1 MYEYPPKD
9 KIIIK
14 LSTDVGWFFPP
25 IYKHKIKLLLRTEHY
40 EYYLIPKTIR
50 IKMVKKA
57 TRVIYPAHTFRI
69 SNEE

>member
-9 KIIIK
+9 KIVIK
-14 LSTDVGWFFPP
+14 LPTNVEWFFPP
-25 IYKHKIKLLLRTEHY
+25 KWKPEIKLLLKTEKY

-57 TRVIYPAHTFRI
+57 TSVFIQLIRLEFQMK
-69 SNEE
+69 N